1 MGDRIE
7 SDDEGWW
14 LSGRAS
20 EPAADFALEQR
31 LYARLET
38 SKCFIHRD
46 EKGPALL
53 YGEGIVSRIR
63 KLGVSLEREFPEI
76 AGLREIRIVRDRRHR
91 ARIDRAR
98 SLGRRVSSAA

>member
-14 LSGRAS
+14 LNGRAS
-20 EPAADFALEQR
+20 EPAGDFALEQR

-38 SKCFIHRD
+38 SKCFIHHD
-46 EKGPALL
+46 EKGAPWL
-53 YGEGIVSRIR
+53 YGEGIGAKIR
-63 KLGVSLEREFPEI
+63 ALGVSLEREFPEI
-76 AGLREIRIVRDRRHR
+76 TGLREIRIVRDRRHR